1 MAAAGA
7 RRSRAARIGWKPHN
21 GFRLEALGCPV
32 AGVVTTEFLHEAEM
46 HRDALG
52 LADLVPVVIDPP
64 LGTLTEAEIDAR
76 AVHAVPQYVAVWRGG

>member
-1 MAAAGA
+1 
-7 RRSRAARIGWKPHN
+7 
-21 GFRLEALGCPV
+21 
-32 AGVVTTEFLHEAEM
+32 M